1 MINKLIEAQ
10 FKKNSKMCYTLD
22 IDEIRAIVK
31 DIGSRVSNPIT
42 QFENINNSLEKNYGV
57 KLPYG
62 LNQVSIEKFGD
73 VASSPLIIER
83 AINSI
88 MKNIILE
95 GETKIVLKNP
105 KALYRIGIL
114 GFEDTVKLDLIVEGN
129 VGNFFGAFCNFD
141 GTWIVD
147 GNAENGLADKGYK
160 GKIII
165 NGFATELACQNNQ
178 TTNFSSGVNVL
189 IKKGCM
195 ERAMGQARGG
205 KLVTFGA
212 GYNSGLYMSG
222 GILLNLGAPGELFG
236 PGMVGGVIYSPNGT
250 TAAEG
255 AKIDNLSIED
265 YSIIRETLRVFE
277 KELSIELLNDF
288 SMEKPII
295 SLTNKSMEDIQKYD
309 LRDFIKIVPDIVSQ

>member
-1 MINKLIEAQ
+1 
-10 FKKNSKMCYTLD
+10 MCYTLD

-31 DIGSRVSNPIT
+31 DIGSRVSNSGT
-42 QFENINNSLEKNYGV
+42 QFENINNFLEKNYGV

-88 MKNIILE
+88 MKKIIVE

-114 GFEDTVKLDLIVEGN
+114 GFEDTIRLDLIVEGN

-178 TTNFSSGVNVL
+178 ATKFSGGVNVL

-222 GILLNLGAPGELFG
+222 GVLLNLGLAGELFG
-236 PGMVGGVIYSPNGT
+236 PGMVGGVIYSPEGT
-250 TAAEG
+250 TIAEG
-255 AKIDNLSIED
+255 AMISTLTLED
-265 YSIIRETLRVFE
+265 YSIIKETLRVFE
-277 KELSIELLNDF
+277 NDLFVEQLDNF
-288 SMEKPII
+288 SMENPKIT
-295 SLTNKSMEDIQKYD
+295 LMNDVTKNIQKFNM
-309 LRDFIKIVPDIVSQ
+309 RDFIKIVPKMTN

>member
-1 MINKLIEAQ
+1 
-10 FKKNSKMCYTLD
+10 MCYILD
-22 IDEIRAIVK
+22 IDEIREIVK
-31 DIGSRVSNPIT
+31 DIGSRVSNPET
-42 QFENINNSLEKNYGV
+42 QFENITNTLEKNYGI

-62 LNQVSIEKFGD
+62 LKQVSIEKFGD
-73 VASSPLIIER
+73 VVSSPLIIER

-88 MKNIILE
+88 MKKIIVQ

-105 KALYRIGIL
+105 KALYRIGIF
-114 GFEDTVKLDLIVEGN
+114 GFEDTIKLDLIVEGN
-129 VGNFFGAFCNFD
+129 VGNFFGAFCNFN

-178 TTNFSSGVNVL
+178 ATNFSSGVNVL

-222 GILLNLGAPGELFG
+222 GVLLNLGLPGELFG
-236 PGMVGGVIYSPNGT
+236 PGMVGGIIYSPKGT
-250 TAAEG
+250 TIAEG
-255 AKIDNLSIED
+255 AMIATLTLED
-265 YSIIRETLRVFE
+265 YSIIKETLRVFE
-277 KELSIELLNDF
+277 NELFIEQLESLSVEN
-288 SMEKPII
+288 PTI
-295 SLTNKSMEDIQKYD
+295 SLTNNINKNIQKFD
-309 LRDFIKIVPDIVSQ
+309 MRDFIKVVPKITD

>member
-1 MINKLIEAQ
+1 
-10 FKKNSKMCYTLD
+10 MCYTLD

-31 DIGSRVSNPIT
+31 DIGSRVSNPRT

-88 MKNIILE
+88 MKKIIVE

-114 GFEDTVKLDLIVEGN
+114 GFEDTIKLDLMVEGN

-222 GILLNLGAPGELFG
+222 GVLLNLGLPGEMFG
-236 PGMVGGVIYSPNGT
+236 PGMVGGIIYSPEGT
-250 TAAEG
+250 TIAEG
-255 AKIDNLSIED
+255 AVITKLTLED
-265 YSIIRETLRVFE
+265 YSIIKETLRIFE
-277 KELSIELLNDF
+277 NELFIEALSNF
-288 SMEKPII
+288 SMENPAL
-295 SLTNKSMEDIQKYD
+295 SLTNNINKNIQKFNMH
-309 LRDFIKIVPDIVSQ
+309 DFIKIVPKTTN

>member
-1 MINKLIEAQ
+1 
-10 FKKNSKMCYTLD
+10 MCYILD
-22 IDEIRAIVK
+22 IDEIREIVK
-31 DIGSRVSNPIT
+31 DIGSRVSNPET
-42 QFENINNSLEKNYGV
+42 QFENITNTLEKNYGI

-62 LNQVSIEKFGD
+62 LKQVSIEKFGD
-73 VASSPLIIER
+73 VVSSPLIIER

-88 MKNIILE
+88 MKKIIVQ

-105 KALYRIGIL
+105 KALYRIGIF
-114 GFEDTVKLDLIVEGN
+114 GFEDTIKLDLIVEGN
-129 VGNFFGAFCNFD
+129 VGNFFGAFCNFN

-178 TTNFSSGVNVL
+178 ATNFSSGVNVL

-222 GILLNLGAPGELFG
+222 GVLLNLGLPGELFG
-236 PGMVGGVIYSPNGT
+236 PGMVGGIIYSPKGT
-250 TAAEG
+250 TIAEG
-255 AKIDNLSIED
+255 AMIATLTLED
-265 YSIIRETLRVFE
+265 YSIIKETLRVFE
-277 KELSIELLNDF
+277 NELFIEQLENF
-288 SMEKPII
+288 SVENPKI
-295 SLTNKSMEDIQKYD
+295 SLTNNINKNIQKFD
-309 LRDFIKIVPDIVSQ
+309 MRDFIKVVPKITD

>member
-1 MINKLIEAQ
+1 
-10 FKKNSKMCYTLD
+10 MCYILD
-22 IDEIRAIVK
+22 IDEIREIVK
-31 DIGSRVSNPIT
+31 DIGSRVSNPET
-42 QFENINNSLEKNYGV
+42 QFENITNTLEKNYGI

-62 LNQVSIEKFGD
+62 LKQVSIEKFGD
-73 VASSPLIIER
+73 VVSSPLIIER

-88 MKNIILE
+88 MKKIIVQ

-105 KALYRIGIL
+105 KALYRIGIF
-114 GFEDTVKLDLIVEGN
+114 GFEDTIKLDLIVEGN
-129 VGNFFGAFCNFD
+129 VGNFFGAFCNFN

-178 TTNFSSGVNVL
+178 ATNFSSGVNVL

-222 GILLNLGAPGELFG
+222 GVLLNLGLPGELFG
-236 PGMVGGVIYSPNGT
+236 PGMVGGIIYSPKGT
-250 TAAEG
+250 TIAEG
-255 AKIDNLSIED
+255 AMIATLTLED
-265 YSIIRETLRVFE
+265 YSIVKETLRVFE
-277 KELSIELLNDF
+277 NELFIEQLENFSIENP
-288 SMEKPII
+288 KI
-295 SLTNKSMEDIQKYD
+295 SLTNNNNKNIQKFD
-309 LRDFIKIVPDIVSQ
+309 MRD

>member
-1 MINKLIEAQ
+1 MKNKLIDASL
-10 FKKNSKMCYTLD
+10 KDSKMCYTLD
-22 IDEIRAIVK
+22 IDEVRAIVK
-31 DIGSRVSNPIT
+31 DIGSRVSNPGT
-42 QFENINNSLEKNYGV
+42 QFENINHALEKNYGV

-88 MKNIILE
+88 MKKIILE

-114 GFEDTVKLDLIVEGN
+114 GFENTIKLDLIVEGN

-178 TTNFSSGVNVL
+178 ATTFSSGVNVL

-222 GILLNLGAPGELFG
+222 GVLLNLGLPGELFG
-236 PGMVGGVIYSPNGT
+236 PGMVGGIIYSPEGT
-250 TAAEG
+250 TIAEG
-255 AKIDNLSIED
+255 AMIAKLTLED
-265 YSIIRETLRVFE
+265 YSIIKETLRVFE
-277 KELSIELLNDF
+277 NELFIEELDSF
-288 SMEKPII
+288 SMENPTL
-295 SLTNKSMEDIQKYD
+295 SLTNNINKNIQKFNMH
-309 LRDFIKIVPDIVSQ
+309 DFIKIVPKTTN

>member
-1 MINKLIEAQ
+1 
-10 FKKNSKMCYTLD
+10 MCYILD
-22 IDEIRAIVK
+22 IDEIREIVK
-31 DIGSRVSNPIT
+31 DVGSRVSNPGT
-42 QFENINNSLEKNYGV
+42 QFEKITNTLEKNYGI

-62 LNQVSIEKFGD
+62 LKQVSIEKFGD
-73 VASSPLIIER
+73 IVSSPLIIER

-88 MKNIILE
+88 MKKIIVK

-105 KALYRIGIL
+105 KALYRIGVL
-114 GFEDTVKLDLIVEGN
+114 GFEDTIKLDLIVEGN
-129 VGNFFGAFCNFD
+129 VGNFFGAFCNFN

-178 TTNFSSGVNVL
+178 ATNFSSGVNVL

-222 GILLNLGAPGELFG
+222 GVLLNLGLPGELFG
-236 PGMVGGVIYSPNGT
+236 PGMVGGIIYSPKGT
-250 TAAEG
+250 TIAEG
-255 AKIDNLSIED
+255 AMIATLTLED
-265 YSIIRETLRVFE
+265 YSIIKETLRVFE
-277 KELSIELLNDF
+277 NELFIEQLENF
-288 SMEKPII
+288 SVENPKIF
-295 SLTNKSMEDIQKYD
+295 LTNNINKNIQKFD
-309 LRDFIKIVPDIVSQ
+309 MHDFIKIVPKITN

>member
-31 DIGSRVSNPIT
+31 DIDSRVSNPIT

-62 LNQVSIEKFGD
+62 LNQVSVEKFGD

-88 MKNIILE
+88 MKKIIVE

-222 GILLNLGAPGELFG
+222 GVLLNLGLPGELFG
-236 PGMVGGVIYSPNGT
+236 PGMVGGVIYSPEGT
-250 TAAEG
+250 TIAEG
-255 AKIDNLSIED
+255 AVIAKLTLED
-265 YSIIRETLRVFE
+265 YSIIKETLRVFE
-277 KELSIELLNDF
+277 NELFIEALDNF
-288 SMEKPII
+288 SMENPTL
-295 SLTNKSMEDIQKYD
+295 SLTNNINKNIQKFNMH
-309 LRDFIKIVPDIVSQ
+309 DFIKIVPKTTN

>member
-1 MINKLIEAQ
+1 
-10 FKKNSKMCYTLD
+10 MCYILD
-22 IDEIRAIVK
+22 IDEIREIVK
-31 DIGSRVSNPIT
+31 DIGSKVSNPGT
-42 QFENINNSLEKNYGV
+42 QFEKITNTLEKNYGI

-62 LNQVSIEKFGD
+62 LKQVSIEKFGD
-73 VASSPLIIER
+73 IVSSPLIIER

-88 MKNIILE
+88 MKKIIVK

-105 KALYRIGIL
+105 KALYRIGVL
-114 GFEDTVKLDLIVEGN
+114 GFEDTIKLDLIVEGN
-129 VGNFFGAFCNFD
+129 VGNFFGAFCNFN

-178 TTNFSSGVNVL
+178 ATNFSSGVNVL

-222 GILLNLGAPGELFG
+222 GVLLNLGLPGELFG
-236 PGMVGGVIYSPNGT
+236 PGMVGGIIYSPKGT
-250 TAAEG
+250 TIAEG
-255 AKIDNLSIED
+255 AMIATLTLED
-265 YSIIRETLRVFE
+265 YSIIKETLRVFE
-277 KELSIELLNDF
+277 NELFIEQLENF
-288 SMEKPII
+288 SVENPKI
-295 SLTNKSMEDIQKYD
+295 SLTNNINKNIQKFD
-309 LRDFIKIVPDIVSQ
+309 MHDFIKIVPKITN

>member
-31 DIGSRVSNPIT
+31 DIGSRVSNPRT

-88 MKNIILE
+88 MKKIIVE

-114 GFEDTVKLDLIVEGN
+114 GFEDTIKLDLMVEGN

-222 GILLNLGAPGELFG
+222 GVLLNLGLPGEMFG
-236 PGMVGGVIYSPNGT
+236 PGMVGGIIYSPEGT
-250 TAAEG
+250 TIAEG
-255 AKIDNLSIED
+255 AVITKLTLED
-265 YSIIRETLRVFE
+265 YSIIKETLRIFE
-277 KELSIELLNDF
+277 NELFIEALDNF
-288 SMEKPII
+288 SMENPTL
-295 SLTNKSMEDIQKYD
+295 SLTNNINKNIQKFNMH
-309 LRDFIKIVPDIVSQ
+309 DFIKIVPKTTN

>member
-1 MINKLIEAQ
+1 
-10 FKKNSKMCYTLD
+10 MCYILD
-22 IDEIRAIVK
+22 IDEIREIVK
-31 DIGSRVSNPIT
+31 DIGSRVSNPET
-42 QFENINNSLEKNYGV
+42 QFENITNTLEKNYGI

-62 LNQVSIEKFGD
+62 LKQVSIEKFGD
-73 VASSPLIIER
+73 IVSSPLIIER

-88 MKNIILE
+88 MKKIIVK

-105 KALYRIGIL
+105 KALYRIGIF
-114 GFEDTVKLDLIVEGN
+114 GFENTIKLDLIVEGN
-129 VGNFFGAFCNFD
+129 VGNFFGAFCNFN

-178 TTNFSSGVNVL
+178 ATNFSSGVNVL

-222 GILLNLGAPGELFG
+222 GVLLNLGLPGELFG
-236 PGMVGGVIYSPNGT
+236 PGMVGGIIYSPQGT
-250 TAAEG
+250 TIAEG
-255 AKIDNLSIED
+255 AMIATLTLED
-265 YSIIRETLRVFE
+265 YSIIKETLRVFE
-277 KELSIELLNDF
+277 NELFIEQLENF
-288 SMEKPII
+288 SVENPKI
-295 SLTNKSMEDIQKYD
+295 SLTNDINKNIQKFD
-309 LRDFIKIVPDIVSQ
+309 MREFIKVVPKITN

>member
-88 MKNIILE
+88 MKKIIVE

-222 GILLNLGAPGELFG
+222 GVLLNLGLPGEMFG
-236 PGMVGGVIYSPNGT
+236 PGMVGGIIYSPEGT
-250 TAAEG
+250 TIAEG
-255 AKIDNLSIED
+255 AVIAKLTLED
-265 YSIIRETLRVFE
+265 YSIIKETLRVFE
-277 KELSIELLNDF
+277 NELFIEALDNF
-288 SMEKPII
+288 SMENPTL
-295 SLTNKSMEDIQKYD
+295 SLTNNINKNIQKFNMH
-309 LRDFIKIVPDIVSQ
+309 DFIKIVPKTTN